1 MEMKANDVRLK
12 NLVKYQG
19 EVYQIAAI
27 TEEYPYLNTTEFG
40 DGVVEWSNLQG
51 VEITEEWLLKFG
63 FTKSFAVTNFAIQI
77 EAGVMD
83 LMPSNIIGYYVY
95 IEDNWICTIEYVHE
109 LQNLYFIITGQELI
123 INL

>member
-12 NLVKYQG
+12 NLVNYQG
-19 EVYQIAAI
+19 KVYQIASI

-40 DGVVEWSNLQG
+40 DGVVEWSDLQG
-51 VEITEEWLLKFG
+51 VSLTQEILLNSG
-63 FTKSFAVTNFAIQI
+63 FTKSFLVTNFAIQI
-77 EAGVMD
+77 EAGVLD
-83 LMPSNIIGYYVY
+83 LTPDENKYNVYVD
-95 IEDNWICTIEYVHE
+95 DNWICIVEYVHE